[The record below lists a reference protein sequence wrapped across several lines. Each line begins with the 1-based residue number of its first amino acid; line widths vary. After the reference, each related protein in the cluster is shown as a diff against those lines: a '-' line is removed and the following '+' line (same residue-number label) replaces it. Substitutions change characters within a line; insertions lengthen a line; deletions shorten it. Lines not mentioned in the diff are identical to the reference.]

1 MNRSASLNLH
11 LRDTWDQIFN
21 FILCYNAER
30 IRGSSYVNNLEHTL
44 GNNQEDPHENAVKLI
59 SLLTTLVTYLLHLH
73 SGHDEC
79 ALTKA
84 QTNTITGAM
93 AGGNSTYSMTLAPR
107 KHPELNAAET

>member
-1 MNRSASLNLH
+1 MGGIVI
-11 LRDTWDQIFN
+11 DKK
-21 FILCYNAER
+21 
-30 IRGSSYVNNLEHTL
+30 TL
-44 GNNQEDPHENAVKLI
+44 MINAVKLI

-93 AGGNSTYSMTLAPR
+93 AGGNSTCTYSMTLASI
-107 KHPELNAAET
+107 LN